1 MKKIFIL
8 LLVSFLFIGCSL
20 FGKEEKKIT
29 NPYYDMLIKTEK
41 ESFIDLVEYNRYGK
55 HLNMKFKTDIENPK
69 LVLKDK
75 EQDYV
80 IPINREGDYYTT
92 SEYINGGINLDNV
105 PLGNYVILLKE
116 TTKNDQGEDVNK
128 YHHFKNG
135 TTYSSMEYYT
145 ITRKDENGNSFN
157 NKIIFDWDNYEDYK
171 FLKLDV
177 ERSSLP
183 EDVYD
188 IVLDPGHGGNDP
200 GAVKGKAHE
209 ADYNLKYAKLLKEK
223 LEAMGLK
230 VKMTRESDIA
240 IKSYGTGSRTA
251 IPYETKAKLML
262 SIHQNSGDKY
272 AKGVEIYMAYGD
284 NSYMAKQL
292 ASNIANKTSIGY
304 SANKINR
311 VTDGVYLRVFTES
324 DIANSSKQA
333 EKKGWTYYTQKPNTT
348 YYYFIRETG
357 GYMTKAFVDGRNPE
371 YEANDYINANYGVEA
386 YLVEMGFI
394 TNSKNLTALTEE
406 QDSYVDALVESIKYY
421 VNSTY

>member
-1 MKKIFIL
+1 MKKIFL
-8 LLVSFLFIGCSL
+8 LLLISFLLIGC
-20 FGKEEKKIT
+20 GVTEEKIT

-41 ESFIDLVEYNRYGK
+41 ESFIELVEYNRYGK
-55 HLNMKFKTDIENPK
+55 HLNMKFMTNIDNPK

-80 IPINREGDYYTT
+80 IPLYKQDNYYVT
-92 SEYINGGINLDNV
+92 SEYINMGINLDSIPV
-105 PLGNYVILLKE
+105 GNYVVLLKE
-116 TTKNDQGEDVNK
+116 TTKNDKGEDVNK

-135 TTYSSMEYYT
+135 TTYSNMEYYT
-145 ITRKDENGNSFN
+145 ITKKDENGNTYN
-157 NKIIFDWDNYEDYK
+157 NKVDFAWDNYEDYK

-177 ERSSLP
+177 NRSELP
-183 EDVYD
+183 SDVYD
-188 IVLDPGHGGNDP
+188 IVIDPGHGGNDP

-209 ADYNLKYAKLLKEK
+209 ADFNLKYALLLKEK
-223 LEAMGLK
+223 LEGIGLK
-230 VKMTRESDIA
+230 VKLTRESDVS
-240 IKSYGTGSRTA
+240 IKSYGAGSRTA

-262 SIHQNSGDKY
+262 SLHQNSGNKY

-284 NSYMAKQL
+284 NSHMAKKL

-304 SANKINR
+304 SNNNQNK
-311 VTDGVYLRVFTES
+311 VSDGVYVRVFTDS

-333 EKKGWTYYTQKPNTT
+333 AKKGWTYYTQKPNTT

-371 YEANDYINANYGVEA
+371 YEANPYINENYGVEA

-394 TNSKNLTALTEE
+394 TNSNNLKALTDE
-406 QDSYVDALVESIKYY
+406 QDGYLNGLFEAVKYY
-421 VNSTY
+421 VNYLN